1 MSPVHAVRKP
11 QPDAERSAADHAAL
25 AARAARGDR
34 EAFGQLFRLYAPMV
48 HGILLARAPA
58 SEVRDLMQDVFV
70 LALEKLAS
78 LRDVDAFGGWLAMI
92 ARNRTVDFHRRRSH
106 RKTTPLEAEVAV
118 SDPDRAEV
126 EELLEAIR
134 ALPATYA
141 ETLALRLV
149 EGMSGPEIAAR
160 VGMKPESVRVNLHR
174 GMAMLRE
181 RLRGERS

>member
-1 MSPVHAVRKP
+1 MPPVHAVRKP
-11 QPDAERSAADHAAL
+11 DRDAAETDHAAL

-34 EAFGQLFRLYAPMV
+34 EAFGQLFRIYAPMV

-58 SEVRDLMQDVFV
+58 TEVRDLMQDVFV

-92 ARNRTVDFHRRRSH
+92 AHNRTVDFHRRRSH
-106 RKTTPLEAEVAV
+106 RRTSPLDTEVAV
-118 SDPDRAEV
+118 SDPDRAQV

-134 ALPATYA
+134 QLPATYA
-141 ETLALRLV
+141 ETLVLRLV

-160 VGMKPESVRVNLHR
+160 VGMKPDSVRVNLHR
-174 GMAMLRE
+174 GMAMLRA
-181 RLRGERS
+181 RLRGEQS